1 MNALL
6 EGIRVLDL
14 TNENGLICGRI
25 LSDLG
30 ADVIAVEPPCGST
43 ARNIGPFYKNIPGPE
58 RSLYWFA
65 YALNKRSITLDID
78 VKDGQV
84 LLQRL
89 VEKSDVVLESFP
101 VGYMKK
107 IRLDYPKLKK
117 IKPDIIM
124 TSISPFGQV
133 GPDSNYAGSDLIVQA
148 MSGYLYV
155 CGDPD
160 RPPLRVSLPQSPLYA
175 GGEASVATLMALH
188 YRDTSG
194 EGQYVDVSAQRSMVK
209 NTVNA
214 NCLWS
219 TYGIVL
225 ERSGAYRV
233 GLGAGTRARQT
244 WPCKDGLVNF
254 VIFGGSAGAASNKK
268 MAEWLREEGLSTQQ
282 IEQIDWD
289 NFDVTKFTQEE
300 WERLEAPYGQLF
312 LKYPKNELFREGLKR
327 RTGVCPVLTP
337 AELLEF
343 PQLQQ
348 RNFWIDVDYPEIGAT
363 IKCPSTCMKFNGT
376 HSQIP
381 VRAPLIGEHNIDIF
395 TKELGL
401 SLEEINDLKQAKII

>member
-43 ARNIGPFYKNIPGPE
+43 ARNIGPFYDNIPGPE

-65 YALNKRSITLDID
+65 YALNKRSITLNIEAN
-78 VKDGQV
+78 DGRA
-84 LLQRL
+84 LLQKL
-89 VEKSDVVLESFP
+89 VEKADVILESFP

-107 IRLDYPKLKK
+107 LGLDYAKLKT

-124 TSISPFGQV
+124 ASISPFGQT
-133 GPDSNYAGSDLIVQA
+133 GPDSGYAGSDLIVQA

-175 GGEASVATLMALH
+175 GGEAAVATLIALH
-188 YRDTSG
+188 HRDASG
-194 EGQYVDVSAQRSMVK
+194 EGQYIDVSAQRSMVK

-219 TYGIVL
+219 AYGMVL
-225 ERSGAYRV
+225 ERSGSYRV

-254 VIFGGSAGAASNKK
+254 VIFGGSAGAATNKK
-268 MAEWLREEGLSTQQ
+268 MAEWLKEEGLSTSQ
-282 IEQIDWD
+282 IGGIDWD

-300 WERLEAPYGQLF
+300 WEQLEAPYAQLF
-312 LKYPKNELFREGLKR
+312 LKYPKKELFREGLKR

-348 RNFWIDVDYPEIGAT
+348 RNFWIDVEYPELGAS
-363 IKCPSTCMKFNGT
+363 IKYPSTGMTFPGMI
-376 HSQIP
+376 SRAP
-381 VRAPLIGEHNIDIF
+381 VRAPLTGEHNIGIYS
-395 TKELGL
+395 KELGL
-401 SLEEINDLKQAKII
+401 SVAEINELNQAKII